1 MMPILDPSTN
11 LGQFS
16 SEFTLKPIVSAA
28 APHLLFIW
36 IAKTPG
42 LGSQA
47 QHHYRNIQCVTAPVC
62 L

>member
-1 MMPILDPSTN
+1 MIPILYPSTD

-28 APHLLFIW
+28 PRLLFIW
-36 IAKTPG
+36 IAKTPR